1 MNKAVPDNYK
11 VVPLEMNILKEHLC
25 RVCEMKLDSLDIKD
39 LVSIM
44 HQFCYEQSTYK
55 SRFTGGGYSTDAKEW
70 ERGRKKYGST
80 PLEAQIKE
88 LRHIEIDGEDYIEC
102 MNRAKLYSYPH
113 YSGVIGGNRFGVSE
127 LYPLGNGCK
136 EWLKVK

>member
-25 RVCEMKLDSLDIKD
+25 RVCEMKLDSLEIKD
-39 LVSIM
+39 LVSVM
-44 HQFCYEQSTYK
+44 HQFCQELSDYK
-55 SRFTGGGYSTDAKEW
+55 SRYSGTGYSSDEQEW

-80 PLEAQIKE
+80 ALEAQIKK

-113 YSGVIGGNRFGVSE
+113 YSGVIGGNPHAVSE